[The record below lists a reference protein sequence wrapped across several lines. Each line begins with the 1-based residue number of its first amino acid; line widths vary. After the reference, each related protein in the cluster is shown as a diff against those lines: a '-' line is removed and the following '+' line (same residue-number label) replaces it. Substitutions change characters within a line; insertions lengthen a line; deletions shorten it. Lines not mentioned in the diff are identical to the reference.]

1 MNIIGP
7 AGRIAAS
14 LKQRIQPGYV
24 GPLKLLLHGSPGVG
38 KTELANA
45 IAESLGSKWDRESVN
60 GRNVTIEL
68 VREWQMTM
76 HCTSMFGEWK
86 VKILNEADLMSRPAQ
101 DLMLSVLDEL
111 PANRAIICTSNA
123 AVGDLSERFHTRF
136 QKHKVDAPS
145 QEEVANLLVCQHG
158 LPPDQ
163 AAFISVASGGNVRAA
178 LNDADVW
185 LGEHRPSKGS
195 RAVQLESLE
204 LLGALGL

>member
-1 MNIIGP
+1 VNLIGP
-7 AGRIAAS
+7 AGRIAAV

-24 GPLKLLLHGSPGVG
+24 GPLKLLLYGSPGVG

-45 IAESLGSKWDRESVN
+45 VADSIGSKWDLESVN

-68 VREWQMTM
+68 VREWQGAM
-76 HCTSMFGEWK
+76 HSTSLFGDGWK

-101 DLMLSVLDEL
+101 DLMLSLLDEL
-111 PANRAIICTSNA
+111 PPKRAIICTSN
-123 AVGDLSERFHTRF
+123 VEVDDLSERFHTRF

-145 QEEVANLLVCQHG
+145 QEDIANLLCDRG

-163 AAFISVASGGNVRAA
+163 AAFIAVAATGNVRAA

-185 LGEHRPSKGS
+185 LDEHRPAAT
-195 RAVQLESLE
+195 RRPIQLESLA
-204 LLGALGL
+204 LLGI